1 MPASLC
7 ARRASARVSAARVRA
22 RVPAYVDSE
31 RFLGWRILD
40 ERFHALDKR
49 IALGDVE
56 VRPILKRRVALTFV
70 RNEHTARAQPQPFRF
85 MRGGAMELRVW
96 HMAWSWLSRL
106 TTCSAACLAR
116 VESVVADSL
125 VPEPQCCS

>member
-7 ARRASARVSAARVRA
+7 ARRASARVRARALA

-31 RFLGWRILD
+31 RFVGWRILD

-56 VRPILKRRVALTFV
+56 VRPILKRRIALTSCGTSTPKERTHSHPIHEAV
-70 RNEHTARAQPQPFRF
+70 
-85 MRGGAMELRVW
+85 L
-96 HMAWSWLSRL
+96 
-106 TTCSAACLAR
+106 
-116 VESVVADSL
+116 
-125 VPEPQCCS
+125 